1 MSNKKKRNQKQASSR
16 QVARPVRKRV
26 AGPPVWL
33 GPAAVAAFVA
43 VVVAA
48 FFLYRWYTTP
58 LPLASPSPDTT
69 AALITGLTSLP
80 ASEFETVG
88 QGSASNLIKPATG
101 TVLTGAT
108 GKPQVLYIGGEFC
121 PFCAAER
128 WPLIIALS
136 RFGTF
141 TGLDATASSE
151 SIEFPNTPTF
161 TFRAAKYTSQYIDFR
176 GVETTDRQQ
185 QPLTTLSASEDQVF
199 GKYNPNRT
207 IPFIDFGNKY
217 TSVGAMYSPETLSG
231 QSWQAVLDE
240 VKDPNSVQAKAII
253 GSANLVT
260 AAICKMTSDQP
271 ASVCTPMIQD
281 LEKKLG

>member
-1 MSNKKKRNQKQASSR
+1 MSGKKKSSKKRLQKQAPR
-16 QVARPVRKRV
+16 QVRKPVT
-26 AGPPVWL
+26 GPPVWL

-43 VVVAA
+43 VVIGA
-48 FFLYRWYTTP
+48 FLLYRWYTTP

-69 AALITGLTSLP
+69 AAVIAGLTSLP

-101 TVLTGAT
+101 AVLTGPS
-108 GKPQVLYIGGEFC
+108 GKPLVLYIGGEYC

-141 TGLDATASSE
+141 TGLDTTASSE
-151 SIEFPNTPTF
+151 TDAYPNTPTF
-161 TFRAAKYTSQYIDFR
+161 TFRSAKYTSDYIDFR

-185 QPLTTLSASEDQVF
+185 QPLMTLSASEDEIF
-199 GKYNPNRT
+199 GKYNAQRT

-217 TSVGAMYSPETLSG
+217 TSSGAMYSPEALSG

-240 VKDPNSVQAKAII
+240 VKDPNSVQGKAII
-253 GSANLVT
+253 GSANLIT

>member
-1 MSNKKKRNQKQASSR
+1 MSKKKKGGNKKRNQKQA
-16 QVARPVRKRV
+16 VRPVRKRV
-26 AGPPVWL
+26 AGPPVWV

-43 VVVAA
+43 VVIGA
-48 FFLYRWYTTP
+48 FLIYRWYTTP
-58 LPLASPSPDTT
+58 LPLPTPAPDTA

-88 QGSASNLIKPATG
+88 QGSASSLIKPATG
-101 TVLTGAT
+101 DVLTGAS
-108 GKPQVLYIGGEFC
+108 GKPQVLYVGGEFC

-128 WPLIIALS
+128 WSLIIALS
-136 RFGTF
+136 RFGKF
-141 TGLDATASSE
+141 TGLDVTSSSE
-151 SIEFPNTPTF
+151 TDAFPNTPTF
-161 TFRAAKYTSQYIDFR
+161 
-176 GVETTDRQQ
+176 RQQ
-185 QPLTTLSASEDQVF
+185 QPLMTLSASEDQVF
-199 GKYNPNRT
+199 GKYNPDRT

-217 TSVGAMYSPETLSG
+217 TSAGAMYSPEALSG

-240 VKDPNSVQAKAII
+240 VKDPSSVQAKAII
-253 GSANLVT
+253 GSANMIT